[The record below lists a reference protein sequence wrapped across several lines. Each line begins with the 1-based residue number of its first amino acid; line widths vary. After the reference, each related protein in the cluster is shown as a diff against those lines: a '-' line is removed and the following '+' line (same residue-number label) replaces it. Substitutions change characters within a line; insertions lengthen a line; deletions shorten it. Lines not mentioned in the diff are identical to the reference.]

1 ERRRILQLDDRDD
14 ERTRVSATVR
24 PTEDGAPGYGRRP
37 VPEVLA
43 NLFLGQRPGAGPL
56 HRRSA
61 RSSMPGHRG
70 AGDGGGDEEDG
81 QDGGLSRIPGRRPL
95 APQDVEPDPAPRT
108 RDRLA
113 DTIPTRNLSLTRSHG
128 RPSGANRSTP
138 GPLGC
143 PSSRPGS
150 SSRAADR
157 VRPRCRCHARPSVAA
172 RDGPRRPPEEGWSR
186 PPWWSELRMSRP
198 AWI

>member
-1 ERRRILQLDDRDD
+1 EGPGPLGRRRERRRILQLDDRDD

-24 PTEDGAPGYGRRP
+24 PTEDGPPGYGRRP

-43 NLFLGQRPGAGPL
+43 DLLLGQHPGAGPL
-56 HRRSA
+56 LRRSA
-61 RSSMPGHRG
+61 RSSMPRHRG
-70 AGDGGGDEEDG
+70 AGDGRGDEEDG
-81 QDGGLSRIPGRRPL
+81 KDGGLPRIPGRRPL
-95 APQDVEPDPAPRT
+95 APQDVEPDPPPRT

-113 DTIPTRNLSLTRSHG
+113 DAIPTRNLSLTRSRG

-157 VRPRCRCHARPSVAA
+157 VRPRLSYSYRAS
-172 RDGPRRPPEEGWSR
+172 
-186 PPWWSELRMSRP
+186 
-198 AWI
+198 